1 MDNLT
6 LVLLLVLV
14 VLAYFIYTQHES
26 LDNVSGSK
34 HVRYNLNN
42 IQTNEIHSKSNDTD
56 TDTESKDVQ
65 SQYFNQLERNK
76 SWNERQLWLN
86 SMELEKKRQT
96 THQCLLE

>member
-6 LVLLLVLV
+6 LVLILVLV
-14 VLAYFIYTQHES
+14 VLAYFIYTHRES

-34 HVRYNLNN
+34 CVHFDLDN
-42 IQTNEIHSKSNDTD
+42 IQTNEIHLDSNDK
-56 TDTESKDVQ
+56 ESKDIE

-76 SWNERQLWLN
+76 SWNERQMWLN

-96 THQCLLE
+96 THECLL

>member
-6 LVLLLVLV
+6 LVLILVLV
-14 VLAYFIYTQHES
+14 VLAYFIYTHHEES

-34 HVRYNLNN
+34 CVHFDLDN
-42 IQTNEIHSKSNDTD
+42 IQTNEINSDDK
-56 TDTESKDVQ
+56 ESKDIE

-76 SWNERQLWLN
+76 SWNERQMWLN

-96 THQCLLE
+96 THECLL

>member
-6 LVLLLVLV
+6 LVLILVLV
-14 VLAYFIYTQHES
+14 VLAYFIYTRHEEN

-34 HVRYNLNN
+34 CVDFDLNN
-42 IQTNEIHSKSNDTD
+42 IQTNEIHSKSADA
-56 TDTESKDVQ
+56 DTESKDVE

-96 THQCLLE
+96 THECLL

>member
-6 LVLLLVLV
+6 LVLILVLV
-14 VLAYFIYTQHES
+14 VLAYFIYTHHES

-34 HVRYNLNN
+34 CVHFDLDN
-42 IQTNEIHSKSNDTD
+42 IQTNEIHLVSNDK
-56 TDTESKDVQ
+56 ESKDIE

-76 SWNERQLWLN
+76 SWNERQMWLN

-96 THQCLLE
+96 THECLL